1 MRELDGKSEPHT
13 VSHRALAPFL
23 EALRSRL
30 VPQPAIAQRATASV
44 DHREQESAEKSYR
57 PATRTTMPA
66 MRSASSGETSVGSM
80 TAPAE
85 QRSVSGSAPAAGS
98 S

>member
-1 MRELDGKSEPHT
+1 MRELDGESEPHAD
-13 VSHRALAPFL
+13 SHGALDPFFEAP
-23 EALRSRL
+23 RSRL
-30 VPQPAIAQRATASV
+30 GPQPASAQRALASV

-98 S
+98 P

>member
-1 MRELDGKSEPHT
+1 MSEPYAIG
-13 VSHRALAPFL
+13 RGALDPIF

-30 VPQPAIAQRATASV
+30 VPQPPIAQRALASV
-44 DHREQESAEKSYR
+44 DRHRQESAEKSYR
-57 PATRTTMPA
+57 PATRATMPA

-98 S
+98 P